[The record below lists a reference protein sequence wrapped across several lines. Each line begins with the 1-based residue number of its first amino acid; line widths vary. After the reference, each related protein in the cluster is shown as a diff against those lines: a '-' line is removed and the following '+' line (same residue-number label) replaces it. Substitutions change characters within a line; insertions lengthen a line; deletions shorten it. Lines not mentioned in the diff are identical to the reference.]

1 MGEETWPLRGG
12 ESALLTP
19 VKGEQREEEGTVTWE
34 WGGIYLL
41 ADRPQAASGEQR
53 ARSQSHVLG
62 SGVGLQACGGPHAQA
77 HAQPSLGTCL
87 PHGGEKPSPWAP
99 APGDAAEPENSPNQ
113 LTGETTKPPSLG
125 TGGPLSWPWDVEGG
139 GVSRE
144 CLGVCR
150 GSGRPDPQV

>member
-12 ESALLTP
+12 ESALLPP

-41 ADRPQAASGEQR
+41 TDRLQAASGEQR

-62 SGVGLQACGGPHAQA
+62 SGAGLQACSGAHAQA
-77 HAQPSLGTCL
+77 RAQPSLGTRL
-87 PHGGEKPSPWAP
+87 PLRGEKPPPWAP
-99 APGDAAEPENSPNQ
+99 APGDAAEPENSPNR
-113 LTGETTKPPSLG
+113 LAEETTKPPSLG
-125 TGGPLSWPWDVEGG
+125 TGGPQSRPWDVEGG
-139 GVSRE
+139 GVSGE